1 MSRTT
6 QTARQNMD
14 SAHENKMCPIL
25 WIREKYGLTIS
36 TLNKCSTNYNSK
48 PIFRVPLKKFM
59 KSGAFWS
66 ALNLCTI
73 FWEQPLYRMNR
84 DYKEN
89 EKIKGAYLIA
99 FASDLAPICK
109 AWANRCIHKII
120 EGEPLEDEVFVE
132 IIVFDE
138 TLVNKLI
145 TAIVNHQM
153 EYSVTQNI
161 YTIIDNDRTQSHINI
176 TDIISSIAQEIH
188 SSIAQEIHSSF
199 AQEIHSSFAQEI
211 PSSIA
216 QEIPSSFAQE
226 IHSSIAQE
234 IHSPINDDTETNSLC
249 IICMS
254 NPSTH
259 AFVPCG
265 HKCICNSCYNR
276 PNFENDIRHKCPT
289 CRQHFSMIMQ
299 IFEN

>member
-1 MSRTT
+1 MSRAT

-188 SSIAQEIHSSF
+188 SSIAQESPSSF
-199 AQEIHSSFAQEI
+199 
-211 PSSIA
+211 A

-226 IHSSIAQE
+226 IP
-234 IHSPINDDTETNSLC
+234 SPINDDTETNSLC

-265 HKCICNSCYNR
+265 HKCICNSCYIR